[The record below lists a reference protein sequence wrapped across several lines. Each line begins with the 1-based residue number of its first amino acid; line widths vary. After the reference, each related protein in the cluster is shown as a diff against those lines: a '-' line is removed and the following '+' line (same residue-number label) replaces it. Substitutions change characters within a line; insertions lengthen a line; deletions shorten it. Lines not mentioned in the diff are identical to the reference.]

1 MLNTR
6 FKMHNLAQSVNNFN
20 VITKDYHLI
29 FFLKKMLTYK
39 GFGLGYFLNN
49 TLVSK
54 TDLMRQQL
62 VDLNII

>member
-1 MLNTR
+1 
-6 FKMHNLAQSVNNFN
+6 MHNLAQSVNKFN

-29 FFLKKMLTYK
+29 FFLKTYK
-39 GFGLGYFLNN
+39 GFGLGYFLNS

-54 TDLMRQQL
+54 TDLMRQQP

>member
-29 FFLKKMLTYK
+29 FLKKMLTYK
-39 GFGLGYFLNN
+39 GFGLGYFLNS

-54 TDLMRQQL
+54 TDLMRQQP
-62 VDLNII
+62 VDLNLI

>member
-1 MLNTR
+1 
-6 FKMHNLAQSVNNFN
+6 MHNLAQSVNKFN

-39 GFGLGYFLNN
+39 GFGLGYFLNS